1 MRILLDTHVL
11 LWASQGSQKLGSRA
25 RRIMMG
31 ADELFVSSASLW
43 EMSIKTSLG
52 RLQIDWDLLLT
63 GLRAMHVRELR
74 ISWEHALALKTLPLV
89 SKDPFDRML
98 RASHYRTFGVVDARP
113 CAFGIWRV
121 RYAGLRQNSP
131 ARASLL
137 LYLLIQTD

>member
-1 MRILLDTHVL
+1 MT
-11 LWASQGSQKLGSRA
+11 
-25 RRIMMG
+25 G

-74 ISWEHALALKTLPLV
+74 ISWEHALALKRLPLV

-98 RASHYRTFGVVDARP
+98 IAQAITEPLV
-113 CAFGIWRV
+113 
-121 RYAGLRQNSP
+121 
-131 ARASLL
+131 LL
-137 LYLLIQTD
+137 TRDHVLSGYGDCVMLV